1 MTDVYSLA
9 ALIREH
15 QASLQF
21 SRLTGAGLPDLDT
34 GTLDNY
40 WIGEYT
46 PEQPHAL
53 DIVGRD
59 KLSLFESA
67 VRQGELYLPRAH
79 PRSQPDTIIFADDV
93 RCNLSTLTELREH
106 ALAVLQSTFSVQ
118 TILRTLGCSLAEQG
132 THQTQHGV
140 MLSVCGEGILLRG
153 KSGLGKSAIALELIA
168 RGHRLVADD
177 APLLH
182 RLPGGGQVFAL
193 CPPILADLLEVRALG
208 MLNVSKLFGPQA
220 SLALMPVD
228 LVIEL
233 VEDFQATAE
242 QRLQPFIRCTNIL
255 GVDIPHLP
263 IPIGHATNPALIVE
277 TVTRNHVLYK
287 EGYDAGASF
296 IARQQQLLQK

>member
-1 MTDVYSLA
+1 MTDAYSIA
-9 ALIREH
+9 ALLQE
-15 QASLQF
+15 QQVSLQF
-21 SRLTGAGLPDLDT
+21 SCLTAARIPDLDT

-46 PEQPHAL
+46 PERPHAI
-53 DIVGRD
+53 DVVGRG
-59 KLSLFESA
+59 KLPQFESL
-67 VRQGELYLPRAH
+67 VQEDTLYLPRA
-79 PRSQPDTIIFADDV
+79 RSRRLPDVIIFADNA
-93 RCNLSTLTELREH
+93 RCSPSALSRLREH
-106 ALAVLQSTFSVQ
+106 ALTVLQSPFSGQ
-118 TILRTLGCSLAEQG
+118 TILRTLGQRFAEQG
-132 THQTQHGV
+132 IHQTQHGV

-153 KSGLGKSAIALELIA
+153 KSGLGKSALALELVA
-168 RGHRLVADD
+168 RGHSLVADD

-182 RLPGGGQVFAL
+182 RLPDAGQVFAL
-193 CPPILADLLEVRALG
+193 CPPMLADLLEVRALG
-208 MLNVSKLFGPQA
+208 MLNVRKLFGPQA

-242 QRLQPFIRCTNIL
+242 QRLHPFLRCTNIL
-255 GVDIPHLP
+255 GVDIPHFP

-287 EGYDAGASF
+287 DGYDAGASF